1 MPSSIGLFFQTM
13 FNVVDSFY
21 AGKISTDALAA
32 LALSFPLFL
41 GIIAVSSGL
50 SRGCSAL
57 ISNAIGAG
65 DRDRQRRFIA
75 QGFSIGVLASI
86 FVTVAG
92 VFLSRSVFKLLGA
105 EGEYLELAMA
115 YMIPVFLGSSF
126 FVIVNLCNAILV
138 ASGDSL
144 TFGRVLVGGFFLN
157 LALDPWLL
165 YGGLG
170 LPAMGIAGIAWATVV
185 IQGGGCVLMLTV
197 VRRRQFV
204 DFRQWRDFLPDRKVY
219 FEIAEQA
226 VPASFNTL
234 QVVISFFV
242 ITYFLKS
249 YGEAAVA
256 SFGVTTRIEQIVL
269 LPTLGLSAAI
279 MALVG
284 QNNGAGRT
292 DRIFE
297 TMKVSIVVGL
307 VINLTMSVLMFV
319 FARRMMGVFTS
330 DSEVMDI
337 GVTCLYI
344 IMPIQWSY
352 IMTSVHLSMLQ
363 AMKRPM
369 YGFFESMFRKVI
381 LPVPLFAL
389 FVWQW
394 QMPVEWIW
402 YAVVVTNV
410 FMTVVTIVWGQRV
423 LRSICPE

>member
-307 VINLTMSVLMFV
+307 VINLPMSVLMFV

>member
-185 IQGGGCVLMLTV
+185 IQGVGCVLMLTV

-226 VPASFNTL
+226 VPASFNIL

>member
-1 MPSSIGLFFQTM
+1 MASSIDLFFQTM

-185 IQGGGCVLMLTV
+185 IQGVGCVLMLTV

-219 FEIAEQA
+219 FEISEQA
-226 VPASFNTL
+226 VPASFNIL

>member
-185 IQGGGCVLMLTV
+185 IQGVGCVLMLTV

>member
-185 IQGGGCVLMLTV
+185 IQGVGCVLMLTV

-219 FEIAEQA
+219 FEISEQA
-226 VPASFNTL
+226 VPASFNIL

>member
-1 MPSSIGLFFQTM
+1 M

-185 IQGGGCVLMLTV
+185 IQGVGCVLMLTV

-256 SFGVTTRIEQIVL
+256 SFGVTTRVEQIVL

-284 QNNGAGRT
+284 QNNGAGRI

-297 TMKVSIVVGL
+297 TMKVSIIVGL
-307 VINLTMSVLMFV
+307 TINLTMSVLMFLW
-319 FARRMMGVFTS
+319 R
-330 DSEVMDI
+330 
-337 GVTCLYI
+337 
-344 IMPIQWSY
+344 
-352 IMTSVHLSMLQ
+352 
-363 AMKRPM
+363 
-369 YGFFESMFRKVI
+369 I
-381 LPVPLFAL
+381 L
-389 FVWQW
+389 
-394 QMPVEWIW
+394 
-402 YAVVVTNV
+402 
-410 FMTVVTIVWGQRV
+410 TIF
-423 LRSICPE
+423 